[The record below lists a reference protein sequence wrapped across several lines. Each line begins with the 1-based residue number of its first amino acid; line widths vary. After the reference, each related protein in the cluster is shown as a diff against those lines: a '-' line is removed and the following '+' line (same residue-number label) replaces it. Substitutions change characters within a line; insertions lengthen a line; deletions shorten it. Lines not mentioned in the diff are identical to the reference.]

1 MEKVKDFLYDISDFV
16 FSLLI
21 IVIIFFVVSFKLTDT
36 MQVHFFTNLGK
47 DTATE
52 LNDATVPSLDD
63 IDNNPINL
71 PEETTDVTP
80 PVEDTTEPEDTTPA
94 EETVVEIKDVDFEIA
109 PGSPGFK
116 IATNLESAGLIQD
129 VDEFISKL
137 DELNLGNKLRAGT
150 FKLNTGMTVEEI
162 IRTLAGQ

>member
-21 IVIIFFVVSFKLTDT
+21 ILIIFFVVSWKLTDT
-36 MQVHFFTNLGK
+36 MQVQWFTNIGRS
-47 DTATE
+47 DVAVEFTDEATP
-52 LNDATVPSLDD
+52 DLDD
-63 IDNNPINL
+63 IGTPQEEVIDITPTE
-71 PEETTDVTP
+71 EET
-80 PVEDTTEPEDTTPA
+80 PVEETPV
-94 EETVVEIKDVDFEIA
+94 EETPVEEVVEIKEITFVIE

-116 IATNLESAGLIQD
+116 IATNLETEGLID
-129 VDEFISKL
+129 SVDEFIQKL
-137 DELNLGNKLRAGT
+137 DELNLGNKLRAGD

>member
-21 IVIIFFVVSFKLTDT
+21 ILIIFFVVSWKLTDT
-36 MQVHFFTNLGK
+36 MQVQWFTNIGK
-47 DTATE
+47 SDVAAEFTE
-52 LNDATVPSLDD
+52 DATPSLDD
-63 IDNNPINL
+63 IGTPQ
-71 PEETTDVTP
+71 EEVIDITP
-80 PVEDTTEPEDTTPA
+80 TE
-94 EETVVEIKDVDFEIA
+94 EETVDETPVEEDPVEEIVEIKEVIFVID

-116 IATNLESAGLIQD
+116 IATNLETEGLID
-129 VDEFISKL
+129 SVDEFIQKL
-137 DELNLGNKLRAGT
+137 DQLNLGNKLRAGD